1 MQLSLLWLISVSLLL
16 GGESSPQV
24 LRQLLLMHLARR
36 GPTSTT
42 SKAYETEKG
51 VPVLTIRKRGESVR
65 IINCFQMSWL
75 AADEERVGSEGPVLP
90 GMHHTMGV
98 ISCRWGD

>member
-24 LRQLLLMHLARR
+24 LKQLLLMHLARR

-51 VPVLTIRKRGESVR
+51 GT
-65 IINCFQMSWL
+65 
-75 AADEERVGSEGPVLP
+75 RVNY
-90 GMHHTMGV
+90 
-98 ISCRWGD
+98 